1 MKLQRTPVTTVM
13 LIMAVV
19 GFTMGCESIP
29 TLLDEREESLGIKD
43 NVWGTNHRIFHHILH
58 YPNGIGLRAPGYVVG
73 IEKARQKAIGGP
85 QYNAG
90 LTRIPTEGERNTKAY
105 ERIRDQSKAHF
116 ISHVMKYEI
125 DQGAH
130 AVFPGRMR
138 PCALYSALPASGLDE
153 KPKMV
158 TWDNKRAGRHL
169 FAGCADEVKANENK
183 KVNENKKGAFVQG
196 WKALKTLRKNLRD
209 TLKPKNGYTHILVI
223 AMGWNTPQD
232 NAVQNYNSF
241 IGHLLDEVEA
251 ECKRRGVA
259 RKNSTDRVCKFKPL
273 IIGVTWASDWE
284 LSDLLPIPD
293 ALVRLVSFPNK
304 ANDAKEVG
312 VTWLKAVLEQA
323 VLPARAAAATSPR
336 LIVISHSFG
345 ARASLAALTQP
356 PALVPQNGN
365 QEENER
371 NAQYADGDMFI
382 GLQGAFRVKE
392 IFEGEDID
400 GRVSKRFRK
409 DGLRAVFTS
418 SRFDA
423 ANKTAFWDTYTGM
436 IAAHK
441 KICGNPAKVA
451 KAASQGITCA
461 YIPDHEGQDD
471 AKYGLSLCKRFLA
484 PDQLGKWG
492 DFAGSPLDISAWKQ
506 SENAVLYVDTTTL
519 MTCRAAFT
527 GGGSHSDIYRR
538 ETASFLWDLIR

>member
-1 MKLQRTPVTTVM
+1 MKPRLRLVVAGM
-13 LIMAVV
+13 LFAAVV
-19 GFTMGCESIP
+19 GFTTGCEAIP

-43 NVWGTNHRIFHHILH
+43 NAWGTNHRVFHHILH
-58 YPNGIGLRAPGYVVG
+58 YPNGIGLRVPGYVVG
-73 IEKARQKAIGGP
+73 IEKARQKAIAGP
-85 QYNAG
+85 KYNAG

-105 ERIRDQSKAHF
+105 ERIRYQSKAHF

-125 DQGAH
+125 DQGEH

-138 PCALYSALPASGLDE
+138 PCALYSALPASGLDK
-153 KPKMV
+153 KPRMV
-158 TWDNKRAGRHL
+158 TWDDKRARRHL
-169 FAGCADEVKANENK
+169 FAGCADVVEASENK
-183 KVNENKKGAFVQG
+183 MGAFEQG
-196 WKALKTLRKNLRD
+196 WQALETLQENLRG
-209 TLKPKNGYTHILVI
+209 TLKSGGYTHILVI

-232 NAVQNYNSF
+232 NAIQNYNSF

-251 ECKRRGVA
+251 A
-259 RKNSTDRVCKFKPL
+259 RKRLGGACKNSMDPVCKFKPL

-312 VTWLKAVLEQA
+312 VTWLSAVLEQA
-323 VLPARAAAATSPR
+323 VLPARAAAFSNDSGTAAASPR
-336 LIVISHSFG
+336 LIIISHSFG
-345 ARASLAALTQP
+345 ARASLAALTQL
-356 PALVPQNGN
+356 PALVPQDRN

-382 GLQGAFRVKE
+382 GLQAAFRVKE
-392 IFEGEDID
+392 IFEGENID
-400 GRVSKRFRK
+400 GLVSKRFRK
-409 DGLRAVFTS
+409 DHLRAVFTS
-418 SRFDA
+418 SRFDT
-423 ANKTAFWDTYTGM
+423 ANAMAFWDTYIGM

-441 KICGNPAKVA
+441 KICGDLD

-461 YIPDHEGQDD
+461 YIPDHGGQDD
-471 AKYGLSLCKRFLA
+471 ATYGLSLCKPFLT
-484 PDQLGKWG
+484 PDQQSKWG
-492 DFAGSPLDISAWKQ
+492 EFVGSPLDISAWKQ